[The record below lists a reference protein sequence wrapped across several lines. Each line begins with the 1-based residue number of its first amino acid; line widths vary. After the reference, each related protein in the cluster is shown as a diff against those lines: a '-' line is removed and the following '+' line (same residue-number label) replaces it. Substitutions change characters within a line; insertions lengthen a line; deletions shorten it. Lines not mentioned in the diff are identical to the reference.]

1 MNGVARTRCSYLFS
15 NILGAVLGIAVFLF
29 LQSVN
34 TYLFESIIKVFVKYV
49 PWIFHPVVEHYTQTE
64 YNFGIILLWCIY
76 AVLVIIQTVV
86 SGEIC
91 FLTSLYK
98 LVPKKPEQTSDI
110 TDDFTLE
117 NEYRKIGIK
126 IFGIF
131 VCIWAILS
139 LLLECSEVVLN
150 VIDNG
155 WSWFA
160 NWFWTDA
167 FTWFAFVAVRIG
179 ASLVCAFA
187 FLSAQRIKQQQEI

>member
-1 MNGVARTRCSYLFS
+1 MNGVARTRGSYLFS
-15 NILGAVLGIAVFLF
+15 NIFGATLGIVVFLF

-34 TYLFESIIKVFVKYV
+34 THLFESIIRVFVKYV

-98 LVPKKPEQTSDI
+98 LVSKKSEQTSDI
-110 TDDFTLE
+110 TDDFIVE
-117 NEYRKIGIK
+117 NEYRKVGII
-126 IFGIF
+126 IFIVF
-131 VCIWAILS
+131 VCIWAALS
-139 LLLECSEVVLN
+139 FLIECSEVILN

-155 WSWFA
+155 WSWFSD
-160 NWFWTDA
+160 WFWTDA

-179 ASLVCAFA
+179 ASLICAFA
-187 FLSAQRIKQQQEI
+187 FLPAQKMKK

>member
-1 MNGVARTRCSYLFS
+1 MNGVARTRGSYLFS
-15 NILGAVLGIAVFLF
+15 NVFGATLGIVVFLF
-29 LQSVN
+29 LQSV
-34 TYLFESIIKVFVKYV
+34 TAYLFKSIINVFVKYV

-76 AVLVIIQTVV
+76 AVLVIIPVVV
-86 SGEIC
+86 SGTIC

-98 LVPKKPEQTSDI
+98 LVSKKPEQTSDI

-131 VCIWAILS
+131 VCIWAALS
-139 LLLECSEVVLN
+139 FLIECSEVILN

-155 WSWFA
+155 WSWFSD
-160 NWFWTDA
+160 WFWTDA

-179 ASLVCAFA
+179 ASLICAFA
-187 FLSAQRIKQQQEI
+187 FLPAQKMKK